1 MGIEKARLTLPAL
14 VRQSR
19 NTNNLGNKGKK
30 VDDLQR
36 SLTLLCLV
44 AVD

>member
-1 MGIEKARLTLPAL
+1 MEIEEVRLTLPAL

-19 NTNNLGNKGKK
+19 NTSNLGNKKRK

-36 SLTLLCLV
+36 SLALLCLV